1 MFALAAATRYFGSE
15 LERLTYRYERNL
27 AMKRSSIWLF
37 MCCCLSWSAAAGA
50 RADEIALPSFK
61 AQTIDD
67 QVRIGYGTAIGDVD
81 GDGKPDILLV
91 DKKQIVWYQNPPQG
105 SPETSSWKRHVIV
118 ENLTVRDNVCIAAR
132 DIDGDGK
139 VEIAVGGQWNPGDT
153 YRSGSVH
160 YLVAPEDRTKKWKAI
175 KLYNEP
181 VIHRM
186 RWQKV
191 GENRF
196 LLLVAPLHGKGNR
209 GGKGVGV
216 KLLAYRQPADGGLLW
231 KRAIVDDTLHVTHNF
246 DPVQWDPGTPAEEIL
261 YAGREGAM
269 LIYYDRGEWIKKKL
283 PRVQGAGEI
292 RMGLL
297 SKAEPY
303 IVTIEP
309 LHGNKLVFYKS
320 GFARDR
326 AASASNDPA
335 AIESRIVLDDNL
347 SGGHAIATADLFGNG
362 SQQIVAGWRLP
373 NRDKKVGIKLYY
385 PTNKGATTWKSMVI
399 DDNGMACEDIRI
411 GDLNG
416 DGRPDIV
423 AAGRATNNLK
433 IYWNQAPK

>member
-1 MFALAAATRYFGSE
+1 MA
-15 LERLTYRYERNL
+15 
-27 AMKRSSIWLF
+27 
-37 MCCCLSWSAAAGA
+37 A
-50 RADEIALPSFK
+50 RADEIALPSFE

-67 QVRIGYGTAIGDVD
+67 DVKIGYGTAIGDVD
-81 GDGKPDILLV
+81 GDGKPDILLA
-91 DKKQIVWYQNPPQG
+91 DKKQFVWFQNPG
-105 SPETSSWKRHVIV
+105 ESPEKSPWKRHVIA

-153 YRSGSVH
+153 YKSGSVH
-160 YLVAPEDRTKKWKAI
+160 YLVAPEDRTKKWTPI

-186 RWQKV
+186 RWLKV
-191 GENRF
+191 GEKNF

-209 GGKGVGV
+209 GGKGDGV
-216 KLLAYRQPADGGLLW
+216 KLLAYRRPTASGESW

-246 DPVQWDPGTPAEEIL
+246 DTAQWDASTPAEEIL

-269 LIYYDRGEWIKKKL
+269 LIYYDRGEWTKKKL
-283 PRVQGAGEI
+283 PRVEGAGEI

-297 SKAEPY
+297 SKAEPFV
-303 IVTIEP
+303 VTIEP
-309 LHGNKLVFYKS
+309 LHGSKLVFYKS
-320 GFARDR
+320 GFVRDR
-326 AASASNDPA
+326 ATSSSNDAA
-335 AIESRIVLDDNL
+335 AIEGRIVLDDNL
-347 SGGHAIATADLFGNG
+347 GAGHAVATADLFGNG

-385 PTNKGATTWKSMVI
+385 PTNKGATAWKSMII
-399 DDNGMACEDIRI
+399 DDGTMACEDLRI

-423 AAGRATNNLK
+423 AAGRSTNNLK
-433 IYWNQAPK
+433 IYWNRAPK